1 MSSESSNS
9 SSSYTGITDIV
20 NFFVNLYTGEDYRVI
35 NSFNNEE
42 QIDLNGVIAV
52 SAGNIEHLNHGD
64 CNDYRIT
71 ITISGQF
78 NIAQDVNQSKT
89 YKMLE
94 YIISKLD
101 IDTIKAGFFDLAGA
115 VKIGGGVSSD
125 GQVNNCNYSI
135 DLYFCKD

>member
-1 MSSESSNS
+1 MSENSSS
-9 SSSYTGITDIV
+9 SSSYTDVSDIIS
-20 NFFVNLYTGEDYRVI
+20 FFVNLYSDGDYKVI

-64 CNDYRIT
+64 CNDYKIT
-71 ITISGQF
+71 IIISGQF

-101 IDTIKAGFFDLAGA
+101 IDTIKAGFFDLAGV

-135 DLYFCKD
+135 DLYYCKD